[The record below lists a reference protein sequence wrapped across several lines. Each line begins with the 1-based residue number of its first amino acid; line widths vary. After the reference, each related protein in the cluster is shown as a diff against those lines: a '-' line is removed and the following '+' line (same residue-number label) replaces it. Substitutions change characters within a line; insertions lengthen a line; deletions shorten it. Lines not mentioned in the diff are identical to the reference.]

1 MTGYRRVNVPN
12 ESIALCLEWEILL
25 GNERI
30 YWPYKVLRLTL
41 HKVISAQAILGT
53 TCQETFLSGT
63 WIAYWLARKACVLL
77 TGVH

>member
-1 MTGYRRVNVPN
+1 MTGYGRVNVLN
-12 ESIALCLEWEILL
+12 ESIVLCLEREILL
-25 GNERI
+25 GNECI
-30 YWPYKVLRLTL
+30 YWSNKVLRLTL